1 MQSMA
6 CEQETYYTDLIAE
19 VHIALKAKSQG

>member
-1 MQSMA
+1 MA